1 MRLKEHPWSG
11 RLLRACAEAARFA
24 AKFEGVIYRAVSP
37 RYAASRD
44 AISGLGAKKY
54 GGRWNPP
61 GEFAAVYGAL
71 DPETA
76 MAEALAVQRHYG
88 LPVHGAFP
96 RVFLAVECRLE
107 RVVDVTDAK
116 VERALGV
123 NLAGLVELDW
133 RAANDTGS
141 ESLSQAVGRA
151 AFAAKWEGMVLPSAR
166 AAEGRIAA
174 IFPDH
179 LGGGSTVRVLAG

>member
-1 MRLKEHPWSG
+1 M
-11 RLLRACAEAARFA
+11 
-24 AKFEGVIYRAVSP
+24 IYRAVSP

-44 AISGLGAKKY
+44 ALSGLGAKKH

-61 GEFAAVYGAL
+61 GGFAAVYGAL

-96 RVFLAVECRLE
+96 RVFLAIECRLK

-123 NLAGLVELDW
+123 SLAGLVEADW
-133 RAANDTGS
+133 RAANDEGTQC
-141 ESLSQAVGRA
+141 LSQALGHA
-151 AFAAKWEGMVLPSAR
+151 AFAAGWEGMILPSAR
-166 AAEGRIAA
+166 AAGGRIAVM
-174 IFPDH
+174 FPDR
-179 LGGGSTVRVLAG
+179 LGEGSAIRVLEG

>member
-1 MRLKEHPWSG
+1 MGVKEHPWSG
-11 RLLRACAEAARFA
+11 RLLRACAAAARFA

-37 RYAASRD
+37 RYASSRD
-44 AISGLGAKKY
+44 AVSGLGAKKH

-76 MAEALAVQRHYG
+76 MAEALAVQRYYG

-96 RVFLAVECRLE
+96 RVFLAVECRLK

-133 RAANDTGS
+133 RAANDEGS
-141 ESLSQAVGRA
+141 ESLSQALGRA
-151 AFAAKWEGMVLPSAR
+151 AFAATWEGMILPSAR
-166 AAEGRIAA
+166 AAAGRIAVV
-174 IFPDH
+174 FPDT
-179 LGGGSTVRVLAG
+179 LGEGSAIRVLEG